1 MDNLSTDFLR
11 DRPAGM
17 TNNADRPSIYLLVLV
32 GTLAA
37 VFIGYLLLD
46 AYRGHRHKKLVKRL
60 KEKARLTSQN
70 NDSG

>member
-11 DRPAGM
+11 DRPVGI
-17 TNNADRPSIYLLVLV
+17 TNNADRLSIYVLVLV

-37 VFIGYLLLD
+37 VFIGYLLWD
-46 AYRGHRHKKLVKRL
+46 AYRGHRHRKLVKSL
-60 KEKARLTSQN
+60 KEKARLNSQN